1 MRTGNLR
8 RMAIYGAALM
18 AAAWSV
24 GPAEA
29 QDAADGKKLYMTMTC
44 IACHG
49 KDGAKSIQD
58 YPNIAGQD
66 AEYAAAQIKDVIDGK
81 RVGAMDK
88 TNNPRT
94 AGMKGALLTPEGK
107 RRITDEQIKVLTAW
121 LSKLPPAAPKT
132 EGVDAA
138 KVEKG
143 AAAYKKFNC
152 KNCHGDNGLKPIKA
166 HPYVGGQKKEYLFL
180 QMKDLRDGVRK
191 NGKSATMR
199 SFIQKATDD
208 DLAAM
213 AEFLSQ
219 AKK

>member
-1 MRTGNLR
+1 MTLP
-8 RMAIYGAALM
+8 RMMIGAAALL
-18 AAAWSV
+18 AALAT
-24 GPAEA
+24 GPARA
-29 QDAADGKKLYMTMTC
+29 QDAAADGKKLYLTMTC

-66 AEYAAAQIKDVIDGK
+66 AEYMFGQIKDVIDGK
-81 RVGAMDK
+81 RVGSLDQTK
-88 TNNPRT
+88 NPRT
-94 AGMKGALLTPEGK
+94 AGMKGALLTPEGQ

-121 LSKLPPAAPKT
+121 LSKLPHAAPKT

-138 KVEKG
+138 LVQKG
-143 AAAYKKFNC
+143 ADAYKKFNC
-152 KNCHGDNGLKPIKA
+152 KNCHGDSGLKPLKA
-166 HPYVGGQKKEYLFL
+166 HPIIAAQKKEYLFA

-208 DLAAM
+208 DLTAM

-219 AKK
+219 VDPNKK